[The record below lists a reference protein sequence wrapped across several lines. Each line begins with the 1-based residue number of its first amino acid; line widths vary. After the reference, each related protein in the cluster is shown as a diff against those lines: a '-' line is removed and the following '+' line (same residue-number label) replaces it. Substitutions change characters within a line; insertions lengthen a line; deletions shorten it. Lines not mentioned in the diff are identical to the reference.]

1 MSVQVQ
7 SSTRRRPLADGCG
20 VTYLLHRLLFGEKGA
35 AASPAASDRLQV
47 RAGVITE
54 EMQHEVLRDA
64 EDQRTV
70 LPLTGRAR
78 IRRKEAIG
86 SSLTF
91 VLEIGPHPAAE
102 VLYQV
107 ELHSLDGA
115 VVAAGVKLEETNAQ
129 FSTSPFARGTS
140 EHEDRVRTTLLCT
153 AIHNTMSL
161 WPPYTCRRS
170 CD

>member
-7 SSTRRRPLADGCG
+7 SSTRRRPFTDGCG
-20 VTYLLHRLLFGEKGA
+20 VTYLLHRLLFGEKGL
-35 AASPAASDRLQV
+35 AASPATSDRLQV
-47 RAGVITE
+47 WAGVITE
-54 EMQHEVLRDA
+54 EMLHQVLRDA

-78 IRRKEAIG
+78 IRPKEAIR

-91 VLEIGPHPAAE
+91 VLEICPHPAAE
-102 VLYQV
+102 VLYHV

-115 VVAAGVKLEETNAQ
+115 IVAASVKLEETNAQ
-129 FSTSPFARGTS
+129 FSTSTFTRGTN
-140 EHEDRVRTTLLCT
+140 EDRVRTTLLCT

>member
-1 MSVQVQ
+1 M
-7 SSTRRRPLADGCG
+7 AAAC
-20 VTYLLHRLLFGEKGA
+20 VTYLLHRLLFGEKGV
-35 AASPAASDRLQV
+35 AASPATSDRLQV
-47 RAGVITE
+47 WAGVIPE
-54 EMQHEVLRDA
+54 EMLHEVLRDA

-91 VLEIGPHPAAE
+91 VLEICPHPAAE
-102 VLYQV
+102 VLHQV

-129 FSTSPFARGTS
+129 FSTSPFTCGPNGQ
-140 EHEDRVRTTLLCT
+140 EERVRTTLLCT
-153 AIHNTMSL
+153 AIHSTMSL